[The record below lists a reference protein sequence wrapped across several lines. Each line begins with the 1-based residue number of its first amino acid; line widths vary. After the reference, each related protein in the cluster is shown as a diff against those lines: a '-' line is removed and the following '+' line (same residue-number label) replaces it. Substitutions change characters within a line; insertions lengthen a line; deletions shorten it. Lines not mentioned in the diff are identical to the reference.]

1 MTLIAFSTEGK
12 NYNKVRKALC
22 SGFFHHAAKKDPQEG
37 YRTLSD
43 GTPCYIHP
51 SSSLFNRS
59 VLQHTCTIA
68 LAIIYCLQTLRLSN
82 VELEKV
88 LKKQACGHHRNPEM
102 VIYHELVTT
111 TKEYMRNIIQIEAKW
126 LTEVAPRYYRS
137 ADPNRVSQEQKFAF
151 LHS

>member
-1 MTLIAFSTEGK
+1 MFAVLPVCTFWACSYSTLHGAGK

-59 VLQHTCTIA
+59 
-68 LAIIYCLQTLRLSN
+68 
-82 VELEKV
+82 
-88 LKKQACGHHRNPEM
+88 PEM

-111 TKEYMRNIIQIEAKW
+111 TKEYMRNILQIEAKW
-126 LTEVAPRYYRS
+126 LIEVAPRYYRG
-137 ADPNRVSQEQKFAF
+137 ADPNKVNRYHSLTIVLTLSQHGP
-151 LHS
+151 LLW